1 MDRFGETIASIGIGI
16 LAFFVISMV
25 MIMSTALFSNPTIEI
40 QRVKQVDDGYYITI
54 NNEVYE
60 YLEG

>member
-1 MDRFGETIASIGIGI
+1 MIEDYGIWG
-16 LAFFVISMV
+16 V
-25 MIMSTALFSNPTIEI
+25 IMSIAVILFLIFLFMMMGKMVLEPNIEI

>member
-1 MDRFGETIASIGIGI
+1 MIEEYGIWGVIISIADIGLLIFLFMMMGK
-16 LAFFVISMV
+16 MV
-25 MIMSTALFSNPTIEI
+25 VEPNIEI